1 MNQEHLKSSLQAL
14 ERKINI
20 LLANHKSL
28 KAQVIDLERKNGD
41 LKKDLIVRDQQ
52 INDFQ
57 NRIKI
62 DKIVDTV
69 GTDREYTAGL
79 KTKLGEYI
87 KEIDRCIV
95 QLSN

>member
-1 MNQEHLKSSLQAL
+1 M
-14 ERKINI
+14 
-20 LLANHKSL
+20 ANHKSL
-28 KAQVIDLERKNGD
+28 KELVINLEGKND
-41 LKKDLIVRDQQ
+41 ELKKDLKVKDQQ

-69 GTDREYTAGL
+69 GADREYAAGL
-79 KTKLGEYI
+79 KTKLNEYI

>member
-20 LLANHKSL
+20 LLANYKSL
-28 KAQVIDLERKNGD
+28 KEQVIDLERKNGE
-41 LKKDLIVRDQQ
+41 LKGNLNLRDQQ

-69 GTDREYTAGL
+69 GADTEYAAGL

>member
-1 MNQEHLKSSLQAL
+1 MNQEHLKSNLHAL

-20 LLANHKSL
+20 LLANHKSI
-28 KAQVIDLERKNGD
+28 KEQVSDLERKND
-41 LKKDLIVRDQQ
+41 ELKKDLASKDQQ
-52 INDFQ
+52 LNDFQ

-69 GTDREYTAGL
+69 GADREYASGL
-79 KTKLGEYI
+79 KFKLNDYI

>member
-28 KAQVIDLERKNGD
+28 KEQVIDLESKNGELKRD
-41 LKKDLIVRDQQ
+41 LTLRDQQ
-52 INDFQ
+52 LNDFQ

-69 GTDREYTAGL
+69 EADPEYAAGL
-79 KTKLGEYI
+79 KSKLSEYI